1 MGSGAVHSLMG
12 GDHIRGAVVGE
23 MTKEQMQEQIQQLI
37 RKQEQEIDKLLERKL
52 SVNADDII
60 YTICEVVI
68 LQKQRFIEELR
79 ALL

>member
-1 MGSGAVHSLMG
+1 
-12 GDHIRGAVVGE
+12 

-37 RKQEQEIDKLLERKL
+37 RQQEKEIEILLKRKRSTTDETL
-52 SVNADDII
+52 YIV
-60 YTICEVVI
+60 CEQVI